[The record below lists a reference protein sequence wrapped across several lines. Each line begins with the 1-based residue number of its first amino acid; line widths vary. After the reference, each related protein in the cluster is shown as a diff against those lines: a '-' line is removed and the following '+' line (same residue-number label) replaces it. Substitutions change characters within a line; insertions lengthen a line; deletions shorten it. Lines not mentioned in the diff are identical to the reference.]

1 MTTRLIAVM
10 IAMGALAA
18 CALPPQGVTPQ
29 DLENF
34 DVAVASIGCELVGES
49 DYLPV
54 ELQTG
59 LTREQVVETAQFR
72 LATEAAVQLEN
83 GGVRLVTGDCA
94 PA

>member
-1 MTTRLIAVM
+1 MTTRLLGLGAALGFIA
-10 IAMGALAA
+10 G

-29 DLENF
+29 DMANF

-54 ELQTG
+54 EFQTG
-59 LTREQVVETAQFR
+59 LTREQVVEIAQFR
-72 LATEAAVQLEN
+72 MASEQAMSLEN
-83 GGVRLVTGDCA
+83 GGVRLTSGPCA